1 MFNKVPAG
9 ELSTRLLRFR
19 KRLNGAHSQW
29 SMAVIVN
36 KINLFYFT
44 GTFQEGMLVVPREGE
59 AILWVRRSFQRAR
72 MESEFPDIRPMD
84 SFRDAAAAYPEIPD
98 VIHVEMEFLSLAY
111 LQRFQI
117 GPEER
122 ALRDLFGEA
131 YEEYTRRV
139 RRWV

>member
-44 GTFQEGMLVVPREGE
+44 GTFQEGMLVVPRAGE
-59 AILWVRRSFQRAR
+59 AILWLRRSFQRAR
-72 MESEFPDIRPMD
+72 GDSAFPDIRPMD
-84 SFRDAAAAYPEIPD
+84 SFRDAAAAYPMIPD
-98 VIHVEMEFLSLAY
+98 VIHVETEFLSLAY
-111 LQRFQI
+111 LQRFRKYFPCREVLPLDVQVA
-117 GPEER
+117 E
-122 ALRDLFGEA
+122 
-131 YEEYTRRV
+131 V
-139 RRWV
+139 RSVKSP